1 MIEPCNRPIY
11 AGFGFRYPCAHIR
24 GCCPIHDRKLAA
36 TSGPI
41 IVAADE
47 PEALLPPTGTTTPVP
62 PALSL
67 FDVWTAPEDGFY
79 ELKIGRE

>member
-1 MIEPCNRPIY
+1 MPEPCNRPIH

-24 GCCPIHDRKLAA
+24 GCCPIHDRKLVTA
-36 TSGPI
+36 SGPI

-47 PEALLPPTGTTTPVP
+47 PGALTPPTGTTTPAP

-67 FDVWTAPEDGFY
+67 FEAV
-79 ELKIGRE
+79 

>member
-1 MIEPCNRPIY
+1 MVEPCNRLIY
-11 AGFGFRYPCAHIR
+11 AGFGFRYPCTHIR
-24 GCCPIHDRKLAA
+24 GCCPIHNLPVA

-47 PEALLPPTGTTTPVP
+47 SEALLPPTGTTTPAP

-67 FDVWTAPEDGFY
+67 FEAV
-79 ELKIGRE
+79 